1 MGVEPVE
8 NLLGILVGGR
18 PASIGR
24 SRITSA
30 KRGLETRVTGGSERR
45 QLDCLKEGETF
56 IGQHLDRWSE
66 VSYQFC
72 FIVCCLARPTDTE
85 RTGQGGSLMLTPCP
99 TGQDKAST

>member
-45 QLDCLKEGETF
+45 Q
-56 IGQHLDRWSE
+56 
-66 VSYQFC
+66 
-72 FIVCCLARPTDTE
+72 
-85 RTGQGGSLMLTPCP
+85 
-99 TGQDKAST
+99 